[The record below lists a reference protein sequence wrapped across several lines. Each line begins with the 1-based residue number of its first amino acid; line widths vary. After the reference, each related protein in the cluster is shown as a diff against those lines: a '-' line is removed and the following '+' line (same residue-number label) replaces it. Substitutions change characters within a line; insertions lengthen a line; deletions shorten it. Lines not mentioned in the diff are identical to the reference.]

1 MAKKKPQVDDVNADT
16 IEVTLESE
24 QPEPES
30 DVEPEA
36 AQADD
41 LQTALRA
48 ELEHVNQELAEMRE
62 SYLRSVAEIDN
73 LRKRNAAELDKARK
87 FAIDRFAKSLLEVV
101 ESLDKACEMDF
112 SEDVAPVIE
121 GVELTRKQLM
131 NVLERESI
139 QQIIPAP
146 GDAFDVNQHEA
157 MTMVPTEHMPPNH
170 IVEVFRP
177 GYMIHDRLLRAAM
190 VIVSAKAPQA
200 ESEAP
205 DAQSADDLIEDA

>member
-1 MAKKKPQVDDVNADT
+1 MAKKKSQPDDVNADT
-16 IEVTLESE
+16 IEVTVESE
-24 QPEPES
+24 QPEPE
-30 DVEPEA
+30 PEA
-36 AQADD
+36 EAPQSDD

-73 LRKRNAAELDKARK
+73 LRKRNAVELEKARK

-101 ESLDKACEMDF
+101 ESLDKACEMDL
-112 SEDVAPVIE
+112 SDDIAPVIE

-146 GDAFDVNQHEA
+146 GDAFDVNEHEA

-205 DAQSADDLIEDA
+205 AAQSADDLTEDA